1 MDLYFVKILDQQK
14 IKVGISENAKKR
26 IVTIQNAGGY
36 PDNQIYSNIFHNSG
50 QFESTLKVL
59 FKDYQIKGEWFEYKG
74 LVEFFHK
81 KIQFENKIDLN
92 MIRTLPKK
100 FLNSIDFN
108 LDKESQKIEKTIQ
121 KQQSDKGILVI
132 KGDIFNLSKEEL
144 EMIKKGETV
153 YLYDNFVDF
162 FNGKTF
168 ITWEFEDK
176 RHIVQ
181 AFLKKLSVEFKRL

>member
-74 LVEFFHK
+74 LVEFF
-81 KIQFENKIDLN
+81 
-92 MIRTLPKK
+92 
-100 FLNSIDFN
+100 
-108 LDKESQKIEKTIQ
+108 
-121 KQQSDKGILVI
+121 
-132 KGDIFNLSKEEL
+132 
-144 EMIKKGETV
+144 
-153 YLYDNFVDF
+153 
-162 FNGKTF
+162 
-168 ITWEFEDK
+168 
-176 RHIVQ
+176 
-181 AFLKKLSVEFKRL
+181 